1 MVSWQ
6 HISRAILAL
15 VMVAVMATSASAADL
30 RAAIA
35 RTGLPGDNPEL
46 VTAMGKSIES
56 AGYTI
61 TELDADALC
70 DGTKLTAEAFDLLV
84 LPDAADLPAA
94 SVKPI
99 EAYLRAGGDIIA
111 LNAPLWQRSFL
122 KSNGKWTTA
131 DELGKANAGKLP
143 ERVVCGF
150 SAEET
155 ALWTRSTSHADIKTR
170 AESVAEGAA
179 PGQKALHI
187 TIPAMLGWDT
197 FVSPKYTQPFAPGS
211 KLTVFS
217 AKGGSGTSHVSI
229 EWTEKDGSRWFVA
242 VPLYPEWRQYVLK
255 PEQFRFWQ
263 SNPQRGGPGDQF
275 RPENA
280 VSVTVGQAYSHTG
293 PASGKQEY
301 WIGPIGTASKVDGWD
316 ETENTP
322 EPPALEI
329 LSPGYKFFNVNADR
343 LSLMESGSSAVPAGM
358 QIRSPHPRPSGGG
371 FDKGRNWRW
380 IPLVNALS
388 NQGEWRGSPVSM
400 MVNAEGSYKGGVWLS
415 SGISGSDIFR
425 SASSMEG
432 FTQIAK
438 QMSAGLF
445 ILDGGANFYT
455 YFKDQPLKLGA
466 RVTNLGKQ
474 TPAQITVKVT
484 VTDTESY
491 KQAFSRE
498 WPLTLEPGK
507 TSTVSCDWKP
517 TAWPTGGYSVKVEL
531 LQNGRQVDRVSHS
544 IHMWQPAKKKQFVT
558 TKASEFILN
567 GKRWRANG
575 VNYMPSSGVAAED
588 GKYFEAWLSAASYD
602 PEVIQRDLD
611 HIKQLGMNAVSI
623 FIYAENTKDQNLL
636 DLLRRLDA
644 HGMKAS
650 LSLRP
655 GTPID
660 FQWKDISSIIKHYR
674 LWENDTVFAYD
685 LAWEPSFGT
694 REERA
699 IFDPEWEQWII
710 ERYGSIANAE
720 RDWGYT
726 VPRKSDGSISNPS
739 PAEVDTDG
747 AWRRMTAAYRRFLDT
762 VLYKKY
768 GAARRLVRSIDPN
781 HLVSFRMSEA
791 ANPTFRWE
799 GRIPYDFPYLAA
811 AVDFLAPEGYGRISG
826 WDDIKPGWF
835 QNTYARWASPQKPMI
850 WAEAG
855 VSAWDTAQMAATPS
869 KLEFQGALYG
879 HFYRLISSSACSGI
893 MYWWYPGGFR
903 YGENS
908 DYGIINPDGTD
919 RPSTKAIKANGP
931 AFLSGPSRKPTDMWI
946 EIDRDAHPDG
956 VAGIYSQVKQRFW
969 DAIDKGQTPGLKTAG
984 TGTDSANCPL
994 VAVGNTPCN
1003 GSNPPKYL
1011 DTAID
1016 SVQIMAADG
1025 QWTEVAKSGTVT
1037 VNASKPV
1044 KIKVEFTNLGEAKLL
1059 APTGSKQ
1066 TGRVYLVAKAQ
1077 GTPLQLPIR
1086 AYVPQQE
1093 SAVVQGVVTP
1103 AGLASPQE
1111 VVLHFE
1117 AIGRTPFGE
1126 RFSVTLVGADGASTG
1141 R

>member
-1 MVSWQ
+1 MISWQ
-6 HISRAILAL
+6 DVSRVVLSLA
-15 VMVAVMATSASAADL
+15 MVAVLSTTASAADL

-35 RTGLPGDNPEL
+35 RTGLPGDDPEL
-46 VTAMGKSIES
+46 VTAVGKSIAA
-56 AGYTI
+56 AGYTV
-61 TELDADALC
+61 TELDSDALC
-70 DGTKLTAEAFDLLV
+70 DATKLSPTAFDLLV

-111 LNAPLWQRSFL
+111 LNAPLWQSSFL
-122 KSNGKWTTA
+122 KSNGQWTTA

-143 ERVVCGF
+143 EHVVCGF

-155 ALWTRSTSHADIKTR
+155 APWTRSTSHANIKTR
-170 AESVAEGAA
+170 AESVANGPA

-187 TIPAMLGWDT
+187 TIPEMLGWDT
-197 FVSPKYTQPFAPGS
+197 FVSPQYTQPFAPGS

-217 AKGGSGTSHVSI
+217 AKGGPGTSHVFI
-229 EWTEKDGSRWFVA
+229 EWTEKDGSRWFAA

-255 PEQFRFWQ
+255 PEQFHFWQ

-301 WIGPIGTASKVDGWD
+301 WFGPIGTASKVEGWD
-316 ETENTP
+316 ETANTP

-329 LSPGYKFFNVNADR
+329 LSPGYKFFSVNADQ
-343 LSLMESGSSAVPAGM
+343 LSTTESGSFAVPTGM
-358 QIRSPHPRPSGGG
+358 LIRSPHPRPSGGG

-388 NQGEWRGSPVSM
+388 SQGEWRGSPASM
-400 MVNAEGSYKGGVWLS
+400 MVNAEGAYKGGVWMS
-415 SGISGSDIFR
+415 CGVTGAEFYR
-425 SASSMEG
+425 SKTALAG
-432 FTQIAK
+432 LTQIARR
-438 QMSAGLF
+438 MGEGLF
-445 ILDGGANFYT
+445 ILDGGSNFYT
-455 YFKDQPLKLGA
+455 YFKDQPLRLGA
-466 RVTNLGKQ
+466 RVVNLSKQ
-474 TPAQITVKVT
+474 AQSNATIRLT
-484 VTDTESY
+484 VTDPKTGS
-491 KQAFSRE
+491 QAFSRE
-498 WPLTLEPGK
+498 WPLTPETGK
-507 TSTVSCDWKP
+507 ISTVSCDWKP
-517 TAWPTGGYSVKVEL
+517 TIWPTGGYTVLVEL
-531 LQNGRQVDRVSHS
+531 LQAGKQLDRVSHS
-544 IHMWQPAKKKQFVT
+544 IYLWQPAKKKQFVT

-575 VNYMPSSGVAAED
+575 VNYMPSSGIAAED

-602 PEVIQRDLD
+602 PEVIERDLN
-611 HIKQLGMNAVSI
+611 HIKQFGMNSVSI
-623 FIYAENTKDQNLL
+623 FIYAENAKDQNLL
-636 DLLRRLDA
+636 DMLRRLDA

-650 LSLRP
+650 LALRP

-660 FQWKDISSIIKHYR
+660 FQWKDISSIIKYNR
-674 LWENDTVFAYD
+674 LWENDAVFAYD
-685 LAWEPSFGT
+685 LAWEPSFGS

-720 RDWGYT
+720 RDWGYA
-726 VPRKSDGSISNPS
+726 VPRKADGSISNPS

-791 ANPTFRWE
+791 ASPTYHWE

-811 AVDFLAPEGYGRISG
+811 AVDFLAPEGYGRIGS
-826 WDDIKPGWF
+826 WEDVKPGWF
-835 QNTYARWASPQKPMI
+835 QNAYARWAAPRKPMI

-855 VSAWDTAQMAATPS
+855 VSAWDTAQMASTPA
-869 KLEFQGALYG
+869 KLEFQGSLYE
-879 HFYRLISSSACSGI
+879 HYYRLITSSACSGI

-919 RPSTKAIKANGP
+919 RPSTKAIKSNGP
-931 AFLSGPSRKPTDMWI
+931 AFLIGPSRKKTDMWI
-946 EIDRDAHPDG
+946 GIDRDAHTDG
-956 VAGIYSQVKQRFW
+956 VAGIYSQVKDRFW
-969 DAIDKGQTPGLKTAG
+969 DAISKGKTPGLRTAG
-984 TGTDSANCPL
+984 TGTNSSNCSL

-1011 DTAID
+1011 DAAID
-1016 SVQIMAADG
+1016 SVQILAVDG
-1025 QWTEVAKSGTVT
+1025 RWTEVAKGGTIK
-1037 VNASKPV
+1037 VNANKPV
-1044 KIKVEFTNLGEAKLL
+1044 QMRVEFTNLGEAKMV
-1059 APTGSKQ
+1059 APAGCLQ
-1066 TGRVYLVAKAQ
+1066 TGQVYIVAKVHNA
-1077 GTPLQLPIR
+1077 TLRLPIR
-1086 AYVPQQE
+1086 ASVPQQE
-1093 SAVVQGVVTP
+1093 SATLQGVVAP
-1103 AGLASPQE
+1103 AGLVMPQE
-1111 VVLHFE
+1111 VALHSE
-1117 AIGRTPFGE
+1117 AWGRTPFGE
-1126 RFSVTLVGADGASTG
+1126 RFSFTLVGGEGASTG